1 MFHAIY
7 VGATSAC
14 FELENQSPYLAPEP
28 WRALLDGA
36 PVAERYIRLVD
47 DGQVHEAVFPP
58 RRDGMA
64 KSASLYDSLARPAE

>member
-36 PVAERYIRLVD
+36 PVKEGRENVFSLFGLKPGETY
-47 DGQVHEAVFPP
+47 AVTLCVGSDAAP
-58 RRDGMA
+58 
-64 KSASLYDSLARPAE
+64 